1 MTGQSVSALPA
12 VKALLSVA
20 PSDVFV
26 FDRERTDELLI
37 VQDKKG
43 VIFSCKMTNTSR
55 NDERWQLI
63 EWAGGSPT
71 EIAQVHVFLC
81 RFEFLSWLSDRF
93 IDMRAA

>member
-1 MTGQSVSALPA
+1 MTGDSSSALPA

-26 FDRERTDELLI
+26 FERERTDELLI

-43 VIFSCKMTNTSR
+43 VIFSCKMITTSR
-55 NDERWQLI
+55 NDERWQAI
-63 EWAGGSPT
+63 EWAGGTSND
-71 EIAQVHVFLC
+71 IAQVRVFLC

-93 IDMRAA
+93 VDMRAA

>member
-26 FDRERTDELLI
+26 FDREMTDEILI

-43 VIFSCKMTNTSR
+43 VIFSCKMIKTSR
-55 NDERWQLI
+55 KDERWQLI
-63 EWAGGSPT
+63 EWAGGLPN

-81 RFEFLSWLSDRF
+81 RFEFLSWLYDKF